1 MERIA
6 GRPAGSPLAWR
17 DVCRQEAEAQAAAEA
32 RAAWGMADIADTP
45 FNHRWEHVQRVVQV
59 ALWLAGETGADREVA
74 EAAAWLHDIRK
85 GEPDHGPAG
94 AIAAAA
100 ILARTDYPSA
110 KISVVAESIRQ
121 HAGLFRPEGAPPLEP
136 LEVAVL
142 WDADKLTKLG
152 VEALAYDLSSPYER
166 GKTLLQRRQD
176 MLTYTT
182 TVLARLVA
190 SMNTEPARRLARRR
204 YAAMMAALETWA
216 QEERIA
222 DP

>member
-1 MERIA
+1 MGRIA
-6 GRPAGSPLAWR
+6 DSPAGSPLAWR
-17 DVCRQEAEAQAAAEA
+17 DVCRQEAEAQAVIEA
-32 RAAWGMADIADTP
+32 RAAWGMAGDTP

-59 ALWLAGETGADREVA
+59 ALWLAGETGADREVT

-85 GEPDHGPAG
+85 GDPDHGPAG

-100 ILARTDYPSA
+100 ILARTDYPTA
-110 KISVVAESIRQ
+110 KIPLVADAIRR
-121 HAGLFRPEGAPPLEP
+121 HAGLFRAEGAPPLEP

-152 VEALAYDLSSPYER
+152 VEALAYTLSSPYER

-176 MLTYTT
+176 MLTYVI
-182 TVLARLVA
+182 TVLARSVA
-190 SMNTEPARRLARRR
+190 SMNTEAARRLARQR
-204 YAAMMAALETWA
+204 YAAMTAMLQTWA
-216 QEERIA
+216 QEERIG